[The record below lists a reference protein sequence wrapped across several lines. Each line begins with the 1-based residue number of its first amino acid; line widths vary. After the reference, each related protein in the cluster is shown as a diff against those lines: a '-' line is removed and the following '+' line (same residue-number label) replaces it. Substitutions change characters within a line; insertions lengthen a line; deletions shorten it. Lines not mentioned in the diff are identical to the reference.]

1 MPVLIGSR
9 ALNYWFPECKIKPD
23 ADWDIITTR
32 PQDFEGD
39 NDVEIHDQNFLN
51 NREVADKYHS
61 LYCTVPYKD
70 KRIYVMKPAGLALI
84 KRSHLW
90 RDLAFS
96 KHMTHYAKWLK
107 GFFDDEVM
115 VDSVGQMLYDQRL
128 RMTREAFPQ
137 GNPNLN
143 QSVKDFFDDAV
154 KKTYSH
160 DWLHELFAVYSK
172 PMYTQMQRNPESAWC
187 EKDMWDNFMSFE
199 KIACVAEESSVIATE
214 RFLIPSN
221 WQTPEKL
228 AYMKSLEKVCTTL
241 CSGWF
246 RDFAIDNYGALVAY
260 YDTEMKRK
268 FASVKAILQNPDERK
283 VYA

>member
-1 MPVLIGSR
+1 MVV
-9 ALNYWFPECKIKPD
+9 NWIKPD

-32 PQDFEGD
+32 PQDFDGD

-70 KRIYVMKPAGLALI
+70 KRVYIMKPAGLALI

-115 VDSVGQMLYDQRL
+115 VDSVGRMLYDQRL

-143 QSVKDFFDDAV
+143 QSVKDFFADAV

-160 DWLHELFAVYSK
+160 DWPHELFAVYNK

-187 EKDMWDNFMSFE
+187 EKDMWDNFLSFE
-199 KIACVAEESSVIATE
+199 KIACVAEETSVIAAE
-214 RFLIPSN
+214 RLLIPSN
-221 WQTPEKL
+221 WQSPEKL
-228 AYMKSLEKVCTTL
+228 AYLKSLEKVCTTL

-260 YDTEMKRK
+260 YDTEMNRK